1 MQKPAIVLAY
11 LGLIPFVALPILALV
26 GVLEYYRSY
35 LMFVQYSAI
44 ILSFFGG
51 IHWLDALQN
60 RRKNHQLYVSMLP
73 SIIAWLA
80 IVSIDGNVLLSVL
93 SVAYIAM
100 LMYDKYVL
108 ALDKDIVI
116 PYTVIRT
123 VLTSVVVICHLIMAY
138 L

>member
-1 MQKPAIVLAY
+1 MHFSAKLLGYAGLLPFIGIPVLIVT
-11 LGLIPFVALPILALV
+11 GILS
-26 GVLEYYRSY
+26 YYQGY
-35 LMFVQYSAI
+35 TYFIQYSAI

-60 RRKNHQLYVSMLP
+60 KRKDHQLYVAMLP

-80 IVSIDGNVLLSVL
+80 LIFFEGNSLLSVL
-93 SVAYIAM
+93 SVAYIGI

-108 ALDKDIVI
+108 ALERDILI
-116 PYTVIRT
+116 SYTFLRT
-123 VLTSVVVICHLIMAY
+123 MLTTIVVISHLYMAY